1 MIVATVITEDGTTHH
16 DIDQTRQ
23 DGERNEIK
31 EYWIVVRYLQLSH
44 TSEFFSSAYNINI
57 PLSKTSIPLA
67 WRAVSRI

>member
-31 EYWIVVRYLQLSH
+31 EY
-44 TSEFFSSAYNINI
+44 
-57 PLSKTSIPLA
+57 
-67 WRAVSRI
+67 